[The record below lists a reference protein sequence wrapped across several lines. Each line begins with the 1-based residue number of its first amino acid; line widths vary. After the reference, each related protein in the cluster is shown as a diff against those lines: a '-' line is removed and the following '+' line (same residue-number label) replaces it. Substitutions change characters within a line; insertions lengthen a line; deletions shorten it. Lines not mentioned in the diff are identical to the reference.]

1 MLFLQPYELFW
12 KNEKKKHLFVN
23 KTNCSSFVPD
33 VGDTSIPFNEHMPE
47 LVNAVDHAK
56 REKAR

>member
-1 MLFLQPYELFW
+1 MCTRVSGNVHCWCVVLVYY
-12 KNEKKKHLFVN
+12 
-23 KTNCSSFVPD
+23 VPD

-56 REKAR
+56 REKARWADSITKF